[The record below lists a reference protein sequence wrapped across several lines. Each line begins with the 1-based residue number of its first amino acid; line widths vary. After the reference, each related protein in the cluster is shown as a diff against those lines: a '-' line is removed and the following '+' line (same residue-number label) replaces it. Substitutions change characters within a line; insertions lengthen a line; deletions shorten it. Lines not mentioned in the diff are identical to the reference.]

1 MPSRDHGRPSWI
13 ARARYRVD
21 AMPDKDGG
29 PTSSRRVP
37 VPAPMLRRLVS
48 AFDRDIARRAPLTL
62 QLLGR
67 VLLHAAAVGAA
78 VGVVSVFFVLGL
90 DVVQY
95 GVLEVLAG
103 YKPLRAAGEVPALGH
118 EVRVFR
124 PWILVFVPAIGA
136 LASGLIATLA
146 PEIRGGGS
154 DAIIDAF
161 HHRNGVVRRRVPLL
175 KVIASI
181 FTLGFGGS
189 GGREGPTMQIG
200 GSIGSVVGRYLRV
213 SERERRI
220 LLVAGAAAG
229 MAAVFRTPL
238 GAALLAV
245 EVLHKNDFES
255 DALVPS
261 VLASVVSYSVFI
273 AMFGSGAGADAL
285 FAHAAQYPFVPAHLW
300 LYALMALGISVFA
313 AAFVGLLHRVKK
325 LAERAPGPPWAKPAM
340 GGLALGVLAVPIIWF
355 VGGRMGDGQGLGILG
370 GGYGAA
376 QVAIT
381 GAPWFPGEWRGV
393 QILLLLGVVKMV
405 ATALTVGS
413 GGSAGDFGPSMVMG
427 GIFGGTFGRVA
438 QLLLDD
444 PRIDPGAFALV
455 GMGTFY
461 GGLAHV
467 PIGSLVMTCELAGSY
482 DLLVPLM
489 LAEGIAFVA
498 LRNRSLYHAQVDTKR
513 DSPAH
518 RDELIFDVLGDVR
531 VGSVV
536 IGGRDVVSF
545 RRNTPAADVLRSVAS
560 AEWQDAFPVLDDEG
574 DQLVGVVTTDILRAA
589 ATEPD
594 VANLAVA
601 DDMMASAVF
610 VRESDDLHKAL
621 ELMLAHGMREL
632 LVVDAAGHVMGVV
645 DEAEITAAYLAAT
658 TRPKG

>member
-1 MPSRDHGRPSWI
+1 MRDE
-13 ARARYRVD
+13 D
-21 AMPDKDGG
+21 APG

-37 VPAPMLRRLVS
+37 VPVPAPMLRRLMA

-67 VLLHAAAVGAA
+67 TLLHSAAVGAA
-78 VGVVSVFFVLGL
+78 VGVISVLFVLGL
-90 DVVQY
+90 EIVQY
-95 GVLEVLAG
+95 GTLEALAG
-103 YKPLRAAGEVPALGH
+103 YKPLRAAGEGKAIGEAGH
-118 EVRVFR
+118 FR
-124 PWILVFVPAIGA
+124 PWLLFFVPAIGA
-136 LASGLIATLA
+136 LGSGLVATLA

-154 DAIIDAF
+154 DAIIEAF
-161 HHRNGVVRRRVPLL
+161 HHKNGVVRRRVPIL

-261 VLASVVSYSVFI
+261 VLASVVSYSTFI
-273 AMFGSGAGADAL
+273 ALFGGGAGPL
-285 FAHAAQYPFVPAHLW
+285 FAHAANYPFVPGHLW
-300 LYALMALGISVFA
+300 LYAIMALGISACA
-313 AAFVGLLHRVKK
+313 AAFVELLHRVKH
-325 LAERAPGPPWAKPAM
+325 LTDRARLPVWAKPAM
-340 GGLALGVLAVPIIWF
+340 GGLALGALAVPIVWF
-355 VGGRMGDGQGLGILG
+355 VGRRIGEGGQGLGILG

-381 GAPWFPGEWRGV
+381 GASFFPGEWRGV
-393 QILLLLGVVKMV
+393 ELLLLLGVVKMV
-405 ATALTVGS
+405 ATAVTVGS

-427 GIFGGTFGRVA
+427 GIFGGAFGRAA
-438 QLLLDD
+438 QLLLGD

-518 RDELIFDVLGDVR
+518 RDELIFDVLKDVR

-536 IGGRDVVSF
+536 IGGRDIVHF
-545 RRNTPAADVLRSVAS
+545 KRHTPAADVLRSVAA
-560 AEWQDAFPVLDDEG
+560 AEWQDAFPVLDAG
-574 DQLVGVVTTDILRAA
+574 DVLVGVVTTDILRAA

-594 VANLAVA
+594 VTHLAVA
-601 DDMMASAVF
+601 DDMMAAPIF
-610 VRESDDLHKAL
+610 VREDDDLHQAL

-632 LVVDAAGHVMGVV
+632 VVIDAKDRVIGVV

-658 TRPKG
+658 SASAGSARGK